1 MYVCICYVL
10 IYIYAECMYVC
21 MYVCMYICMNVFMNI
36 LYVCMYIL
44 DLKYMY
50 VCVYMLC
57 IDIQYIFMLYVCMYV
72 CMYVCVYPRLPHP
85 VGGGA
90 GEGERRGCGAVEE
103 GDQGAAGL
111 RDGAAEGLQDVFGC
125 PARENR
131 RRLGGGLHEAR
142 GGGTLW
148 MYGWMYVCR
157 AEYNLHSIFILRM
170 HRGMRVC
177 T

>member
-10 IYIYAECMYVC
+10 IYIYA
-21 MYVCMYICMNVFMNI
+21 
-36 LYVCMYIL
+36 
-44 DLKYMY
+44 
-50 VCVYMLC
+50 
-57 IDIQYIFMLYVCMYV
+57 VCMYV
-72 CMYVCVYPRLPHP
+72 CMYVCVDPRLPHP

-142 GGGTLW
+142 GGGTLG
-148 MYGWMYVCR
+148 MDGWMYVCR

-170 HRGMRVC
+170 HRGMCVC